1 MNVYPLKFRPIFK
14 ERIWG
19 GRKLHEKFAKDLP
32 GGKKIGES
40 WELAD
45 LPEDK
50 SEIVNGPLAGMTID
64 KDIGCAGHLERSG
77 TSRRCDV

>member
-1 MNVYPLKFRPIFK
+1 MKVYPLKFRPLFK

-19 GRKLHEKFAKDLP
+19 GQKLYEVFRKNLP
-32 GGKKIGES
+32 EDTKIGES

-50 SEIVNGPLAGMTID
+50 SEIVNGPLAGRTID
-64 KDIGCAGHLERSG
+64 QVIAEFG
-77 TSRRCDV
+77 TAITDGIIASL

>member
-1 MNVYPLKFRPIFK
+1 MKLYPLKFGPLFK

-19 GRKLHEKFAKDLP
+19 GQQLKESFGKDLP
-32 GGKKIGES
+32 ANVKIGES

-50 SEIVNGPLAGMTID
+50 SEIVNGPLAGRTID
-64 KDIGCAGHLERSG
+64 EVIAEFG
-77 TSRRCDV
+77 TAITDGIIASL

>member
-1 MNVYPLKFRPIFK
+1 MVHILTFKEIYK

-19 GRKLHEKFAKDLP
+19 GRNLEKVL
-32 GGKKIGES
+32 GKKIPANVPIGES

-50 SEIVNGPLAGMTID
+50 SVVSSGPMDG
-64 KDIGCAGHLERSG
+64 
-77 TSRRCDV
+77 